1 MRQVDKQKTESKI
14 MSARKIKY
22 DDIQI
27 DQDISTMMLID
38 RINDMFETW
47 KDEWHAWRDE
57 GKMTTDENL
66 ERQME
71 RVKGEIADSIIN

>member
-1 MRQVDKQKTESKI
+1 

-27 DQDISTMMLID
+27 DQEISTMMLLD

-71 RVKGEIADSIIN
+71 QVKEEIADSIIN

>member
-1 MRQVDKQKTESKI
+1 

-38 RINDMFETW
+38 RINDMFDTW
-47 KDEWHAWRDE
+47 KDEWYSWRDE
-57 GKMTTDENL
+57 GKMTTDKNL

-71 RVKGEIADSIIN
+71 RVKEGIADSIIN

>member
-1 MRQVDKQKTESKI
+1 

-22 DDIQI
+22 NDIQI

-47 KDEWHAWRDE
+47 KDEWYAWRDE
-57 GKMTTDENL
+57 GRMPTDENL

-71 RVKGEIADSIIN
+71 RVKEEIADSIIN

>member
-27 DQDISTMMLID
+27 DQEISTYLLID
-38 RINDMFETW
+38 RINDLFDTW
-47 KDEWHAWRDE
+47 QDEWYAWRDE
-57 GKMTTDENL
+57 GRMTTEKNL

-71 RVKGEIADSIIN
+71 RVKEEIADSIIN

>member
-1 MRQVDKQKTESKI
+1 

-27 DQDISTMMLID
+27 DQEISTMMLLD
-38 RINDMFETW
+38 RINDMFDTW
-47 KDEWHAWRDE
+47 KDEWCSWRDE
-57 GKMTTDENL
+57 GRMPTDKNL

-71 RVKGEIADSIIN
+71 RVKEEIADSIIN

>member
-1 MRQVDKQKTESKI
+1 

-27 DQDISTMMLID
+27 DQEISTMMLLD
-38 RINDMFETW
+38 RINDMFDTW
-47 KDEWHAWRDE
+47 KDEWCSWRDE
-57 GKMTTDENL
+57 GSMPTDKNL

-71 RVKGEIADSIIN
+71 RVKEEIADSIIN

>member
-1 MRQVDKQKTESKI
+1 

-38 RINDMFETW
+38 RINDMFDTW

-57 GKMTTDENL
+57 GKMTTEENL

-71 RVKGEIADSIIN
+71 RVKEEIADSIIN

>member
-1 MRQVDKQKTESKI
+1 
-14 MSARKIKY
+14 
-22 DDIQI
+22 
-27 DQDISTMMLID
+27 MMLID
-38 RINDMFETW
+38 RINDMFTTW

-71 RVKGEIADSIIN
+71 RVKEEIADSIIN

>member
-1 MRQVDKQKTESKI
+1 

-38 RINDMFETW
+38 RINDMFDTW

-57 GKMTTDENL
+57 GRMSTDKNL

-71 RVKGEIADSIIN
+71 RVKEEIADSIIN